1 MRFLAWGFYSFI
13 CIGIGWLIG
22 SKFAAPPII
31 FDAADRIYLA
41 SKARIAEAL
50 EDDSAGETPSAA
62 PTVPSQNPD
71 TANHTNQSLPA
82 HALAGIVKLC
92 KMSISNAPV
101 LNSSGGVEAYTQLVD
116 IKGVT
121 FAMMPVKDAC
131 ISSGFGRR
139 KGKLHKGVDYYSRSG
154 GSVFAAADG
163 QIVEAVYRSDYG
175 FTVLLNHGNGYFTR
189 YAHLKEFK
197 PGVKIGAVVPLGFE
211 LGGMGQSSGFAI
223 PIHLHFELLIG
234 DYDTP
239 KKSFGLTP
247 VDIYNFG

>member
-1 MRFLAWGFYSFI
+1 MRLLAWGFYSFI
-13 CIGIGWLIG
+13 CIGIGWLVG

-31 FDAADRIYLA
+31 FDAADRIYLS
-41 SKARIAEAL
+41 SKARIAEVL
-50 EDDSAGETPSAA
+50 EDKGASETPTA
-62 PTVPSQNPD
+62 PALPTKTRD
-71 TANHTNQSLPA
+71 TTNHINQSLPA

-92 KMSISNAPV
+92 KISISNAPP
-101 LNSSGGVEAYTQLVD
+101 LNGSGEVDAYTQMID

-139 KGKLHKGVDYYSRSG
+139 KGQLHKGVDYYSQSG
-154 GSVFAAADG
+154 GAVFAAADG

-189 YAHLKEFK
+189 YAHLKEFG
-197 PGVKIGAVVPLGFE
+197 PDVEVGAVVPLGYE

-223 PIHLHFELLIG
+223 PIHLHFELLMG

-247 VDIYNFG
+247 VDIYNLD